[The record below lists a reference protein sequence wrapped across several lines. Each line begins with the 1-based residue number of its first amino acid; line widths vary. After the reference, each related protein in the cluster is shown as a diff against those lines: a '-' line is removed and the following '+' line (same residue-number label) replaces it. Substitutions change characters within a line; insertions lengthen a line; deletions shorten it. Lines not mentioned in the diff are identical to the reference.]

1 MFAVKNLLDIAS
13 FFILKGEKSKKIAI
27 NICEATAQQLRYQET
42 ILHFVF
48 LSLIPRLFART
59 KPFSCSQ

>member
-1 MFAVKNLLDIAS
+1 M
-13 FFILKGEKSKKIAI
+13 KIAI
-27 NICEATAQQLRYQET
+27 HIWEGTPQQLRYQET

-48 LSLIPRLFART
+48 LSLMRRLFART

>member
-1 MFAVKNLLDIAS
+1 MFVVENLLDIAS
-13 FFILKGEKSKKIAI
+13 FFLSKGEKSKKIAI
-27 NICEATAQQLRYQET
+27 HIWEGTPQQLRYQET

-48 LSLIPRLFART
+48 LSLMRRLFART